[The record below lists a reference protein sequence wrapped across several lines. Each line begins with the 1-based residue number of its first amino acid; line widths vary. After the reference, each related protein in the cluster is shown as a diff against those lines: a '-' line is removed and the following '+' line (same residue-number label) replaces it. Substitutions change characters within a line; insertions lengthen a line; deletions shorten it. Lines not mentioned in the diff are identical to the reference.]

1 MVQRLT
7 RRASPE
13 HPVLFAS
20 EADFPPAPV
29 LPDPDAADELDPYR
43 ALLDEV
49 EAIALAAAAEAPS
62 GREVVVA
69 GRREATVDD
78 AAAILDDGTARV
90 PLVLAS
96 AASAALRE
104 SLRARVLLVSATTSR
119 ADGTTVL
126 RVSAAHDLRRLGAE
140 REALVR
146 AAGARR

>member
-49 EAIALAAAAEAPS
+49 EAIYW
-62 GREVVVA
+62 
-69 GRREATVDD
+69 DM
-78 AAAILDDGTARV
+78 
-90 PLVLAS
+90 
-96 AASAALRE
+96 
-104 SLRARVLLVSATTSR
+104 
-119 ADGTTVL
+119 
-126 RVSAAHDLRRLGAE
+126 
-140 REALVR
+140 VR
-146 AAGARR
+146 KSVT